1 MLGPVL
7 DLALELENHV
17 LDLLHCSFKGAQS
30 DLHLLMLAKGFK
42 LLVHQLVL
50 HLFKLVG
57 KGKLLVSEV
66 LKGTDLAIEC
76 GAILGRAGVLADL
89 GQEGT
94 SEDNLV
100 IRGDAGQVVV
110 LGHLHGEGIGLNQHE
125 LPKDF
130 RDQSSEAGVCSLFQ

>member
-1 MLGPVL
+1 MLSSVL
-7 DLALELENHV
+7 NLAPELEHHV
-17 LDLLHCSFKGAQS
+17 LNLLHCSFKGAQIY
-30 DLHLLMLAKGFK
+30 LCLLILAKGFE

-57 KGKLLVSEV
+57 KGEFLISEM

-76 GAILGRAGVLADL
+76 GTILGRAGVLAYL

-94 SEDNLV
+94 GEDNLM
-100 IRGDAGQVVV
+100 IRSDAGQVVV
-110 LGHLHGEGIGLNQHE
+110 LGYLHGEGIGLNQHE

-130 RDQSSEAGVCSLFQ
+130 RNQSSKPRVCSLFQ

>member
-7 DLALELENHV
+7 DLALELEHHV

-30 DLHLLMLAKGFK
+30 DLRLLMLAKGFK
-42 LLVHQLVL
+42 FLVRKLVL

-57 KGKLLVSEV
+57 KGEFLVSEV

-76 GAILGRAGVLADL
+76 GSILGRAGVLADL

-110 LGHLHGEGIGLNQHE
+110 LGYLHGEGICL
-125 LPKDF
+125 D
-130 RDQSSEAGVCSLFQ
+130 